1 MDVLKPPGHF
11 HFNDTNL
18 DDALRRWERQFRTY
32 FAACELSKKDK
43 KVQVDILLHAAGLE
57 AQEIHRQFE
66 FAEGE
71 DPDNYEDMLKEFQA
85 YCKPGKNTVFERYR
99 FWCRNQGTG
108 ENVDSWIKDFK
119 IKAGNCEFGDQKDLM
134 IRDKLVFGV
143 SDERVKER
151 LLRES
156 DLTLKKAVDVI
167 HATETTRQQIREMS
181 SGAGPVQVSA
191 LRQNSGG
198 SVPKYVKKK
207 RSNQAATAAA
217 VRFSD

>member
-1 MDVLKPPGHF
+1 MCW
-11 HFNDTNL
+11 
-18 DDALRRWERQFRTY
+18 DAGS
-32 FAACELSKKDK
+32 AS
-43 KVQVDILLHAAGLE
+43 LE

-71 DPDNYEDMLKEFQA
+71 DPDNYEDILKEFQA
-85 YCKPGKNTVFERYR
+85 YCKPRKNTVFERYR

-108 ENVDSWIKDFK
+108 ENVDSWIKDLK
-119 IKAGNCEFGDQKDLM
+119 TKAGNCEFGDQKDLM

-198 SVPKYVKKK
+198 SVPKYGKKK
-207 RSNQAATAAA
+207 RSNQAATGAA